1 MSNKKYQIAVLPGDG
16 IGPEVCTQ
24 AVEVLKT
31 VGELFHH
38 EFAFTTV
45 LCGGAAYD
53 AHKSH
58 LPQSTIDTVAAS
70 DAVLF
75 GSVGGPT
82 DAQEDP
88 KWKDAEKNCLL
99 GLRKNFQLAVNI
111 RPAKIYSMLPDLS
124 PLKPSIV
131 ANGVDMVIVRE
142 LVSGI
147 YFGEHRTDGDT
158 AVDVMK
164 YTEAESLADMWECC
178 CTNTIERVKQ
188 IAKPMKFA
196 FETAINVTLRSKRLT
211 VVDKANVLDCSR
223 LWRKVAKDVSKNYPE
238 VKLDF
243 MYIDNA
249 VMQLIRSPSQF
260 DVIVTGNM
268 FGDILSDAASVLP
281 GSLGLMPS
289 ASLGDKVHLFEPIGG
304 SAPDIAGKDLANPIA
319 QILSAALLLRYSF
332 QMEAEAQ
339 LIEKAVDQVLLEG
352 VRTGD
357 LTEDKSAAVGTKAM
371 GAAIIAKIKA
381 LHQ

>member
-1 MSNKKYQIAVLPGDG
+1 VCAEAVK
-16 IGPEVCTQ
+16 
-24 AVEVLKT
+24 VLQT
-31 VGELFHH
+31 VGELCHH
-38 EFAFTTV
+38 EFAFEHA
-45 LCGGAAYD
+45 LCGGASYD
-53 AHKSH
+53 EFKSH
-58 LPQSTIDTVAAS
+58 LPQSTIDTVAGS

-75 GSVGGPT
+75 GSIGGPP
-82 DAQEDP
+82 DAQDDP

-124 PLKPSIV
+124 PLKPSII
-131 ANGVDMVIVRE
+131 ANGVDMVIIRE

-147 YFGEHRTDGDT
+147 YFGEHATKDGVAT
-158 AVDVMK
+158 DVMK
-164 YTEAESLADMWECC
+164 YTEEE
-178 CTNTIERVKQ
+178 IR
-188 IAKPMKFA
+188 IPMKFA
-196 FETAINVTLRSKRLT
+196 FETAQNRTKKLT

-223 LWRKVAKDVSKNYPE
+223 LWRKVAKEVAQDYPE
-238 VKLDF
+238 VSFDY

-249 VMQLIRSPSQF
+249 VMQLIRNPSQF

-289 ASLGDKVHLFEPIGG
+289 ASLGSKVHLFEPIGG
-304 SAPDIAGKDLANPIA
+304 SAPDIAGQGVANPIA

-332 QMEAEAQ
+332 QMEKEAQ
-339 LIEKAVDQVLLEG
+339 LIENAVEHVLQDG

-357 LTEDKSAAVGTKAM
+357 LTKDRSEIVGTSAM

>member
-1 MSNKKYQIAVLPGDG
+1 MSASTHKIAVLAGDG
-16 IGPEVCTQ
+16 IGPEVCAEAVKVLQ
-24 AVEVLKT
+24 A
-31 VGELFHH
+31 VGELSGHT
-38 EFAFTTV
+38 FAFEHA
-45 LCGGAAYD
+45 LCGGAAFD
-53 AHKSH
+53 AFQTH
-58 LPQSTIDTVAAS
+58 LPQSTVDVVARS

-75 GSVGGPT
+75 GSVGGPP

-131 ANGVDMVIVRE
+131 ENGVDMVIIRE

-147 YFGEHRTDGDT
+147 YFGEHATHGDVAT
-158 AVDVMK
+158 DVMR
-164 YTEAESLADMWECC
+164 YTAAE
-178 CTNTIERVKQ
+178 IR
-188 IAKPMKFA
+188 IPMKFA
-196 FETAINVTLRSKRLT
+196 FETAKNRSKKLT

-223 LWRKVAKDVSKNYPE
+223 LWRKVAKELAAEYPDVA
-238 VKLDF
+238 LDF

-249 VMQLIRSPSQF
+249 VMQLIRNPSQF
-260 DVIVTGNM
+260 DVIATGNM

-289 ASLGDKVHLFEPIGG
+289 ASLGDRVHLFEPIGG
-304 SAPDIAGKDLANPIA
+304 SAPDIAGKGVANPIA
-319 QILSAALLLRYSF
+319 QVLSAALLLRYSF
-332 QMEAEAQ
+332 QLEAEAQ
-339 LIEKAVDQVLLEG
+339 LIERAVERVLEDG

-357 LTEDKSAAVGTKAM
+357 LTKDRAQAVGTSAM
-371 GAAIIAKIKA
+371 GNAIVAKIRA
-381 LHQ
+381 LHAAPQ